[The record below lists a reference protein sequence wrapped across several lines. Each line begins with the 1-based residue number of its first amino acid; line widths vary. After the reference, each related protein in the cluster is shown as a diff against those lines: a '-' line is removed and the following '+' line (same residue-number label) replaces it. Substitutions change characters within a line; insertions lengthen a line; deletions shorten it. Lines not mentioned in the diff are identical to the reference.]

1 MKKLA
6 FLAVTLSSLYG
17 CGSDN
22 NDDEQTTNATLTFP
36 DVDTISDVNNDVNS
50 DGNDGI
56 DNDENTD
63 NNRNNTDNNQRG
75 RSAQGIDEDVD
86 QQRRNSRDREGRDDF
101 VFNTQGGREIRSYDG
116 SSNNQDNPD
125 WGATFS
131 HLQRIAPAFYTDGVS
146 EMAGSAQKSAREISN
161 LLVMQA
167 EGESIPNTY
176 NTSDYLWQWGQ
187 FIDHDISLTDGSTLE
202 AEHIIVPSGDVFF
215 DPSGTGSVTI
225 SFNRAIYDPE
235 TGTSTNNVREQ
246 ENEITSWIDGSMIY
260 GSDTER
266 NEELREG
273 DQSPFLATS
282 DNNLLPRNPNGLPNA
297 NGFVS
302 DPSMLFLGGDVR
314 VNEQA
319 ILTAMHTV
327 WVREHNRIAAILQ
340 AQQPQADV
348 EDIYEQTRRLVIA
361 KLQIITYDE
370 YLPALLGE
378 NTMPDYQGY
387 DDDVNPTTYNEFSTA
402 AYRLGHSE
410 VSNNILRLDAYNNP
424 IDEGSLALRDAF
436 FTGIGFYIEED
447 DIDSVLRGLA
457 KQRHQAI
464 DIKVVNGLRNFLFG
478 RPGSGGF
485 DLISLNIQRGR
496 DHGLASYND
505 VREAMGFE
513 RAEFFSDITS
523 NTTLQ
528 MALSNA
534 YNSVDDVELWIGGLS
549 EDPQTETGSQLG
561 ELFTA
566 INVKQFDELREG
578 DRFWYQRYLSDDEL
592 ELVEGTTLA
601 EVIRANTNIGNEL
614 QSEVFYVE

>member
-36 DVDTISDVNNDVNS
+36 DVDTISDANNDGNS

-225 SFNRAIYDPE
+225 SFNRAIYDPD

-370 YLPALLGE
+370 YLPE
-378 NTMPDYQGY
+378 
-387 DDDVNPTTYNEFSTA
+387 
-402 AYRLGHSE
+402 
-410 VSNNILRLDAYNNP
+410 
-424 IDEGSLALRDAF
+424 
-436 FTGIGFYIEED
+436 IG
-447 DIDSVLRGLA
+447 
-457 KQRHQAI
+457 
-464 DIKVVNGLRNFLFG
+464 
-478 RPGSGGF
+478 
-485 DLISLNIQRGR
+485 
-496 DHGLASYND
+496 
-505 VREAMGFE
+505 
-513 RAEFFSDITS
+513 RAH
-523 NTTLQ
+523 
-528 MALSNA
+528 
-534 YNSVDDVELWIGGLS
+534 V
-549 EDPQTETGSQLG
+549 
-561 ELFTA
+561 
-566 INVKQFDELREG
+566 
-578 DRFWYQRYLSDDEL
+578 
-592 ELVEGTTLA
+592 
-601 EVIRANTNIGNEL
+601 
-614 QSEVFYVE
+614 